1 MRFSS
6 LRFHL
11 EENGAKYFQL
21 SSLMRCQK
29 YLFSVSSDDISV
41 FTSMRFHLST
51 PETMRCVFKRLHF
64 RNQNRFRKSSFSSEF
79 SGVSVWM
86 KSENASKCMRF
97 QTKTH

>member
-21 SSLMRCQK
+21 SSLMRFQK

-41 FTSMRFHLST
+41 FTSMRFQKVAL
-51 PETMRCVFKRLHF
+51 
-64 RNQNRFRKSSFSSEF
+64 
-79 SGVSVWM
+79 
-86 KSENASKCMRF
+86 
-97 QTKTH
+97 

>member
-21 SSLMRCQK
+21 SSLMRFQK

-41 FTSMRFHLST
+41 FTSMRFHA
-51 PETMRCVFKRLHF
+51 
-64 RNQNRFRKSSFSSEF
+64 RND
-79 SGVSVWM
+79 
-86 KSENASKCMRF
+86 AMRF
-97 QTKTH
+97 QKVAL

>member
-21 SSLMRCQK
+21 SSLMRFQK

-64 RNQNRFRKSSFSSEF
+64 RNQTVFESLRFHQSFR
-79 SGVSVWM
+79 
-86 KSENASKCMRF
+86 AF
-97 QTKTH
+97 QCG